1 MGGAKEESPEPDWL
15 RTFQAPTHNQSIM
28 ALSSDSDSSI
38 DGEKPSADANVEAE
52 ASGTRSRFLSLTVSS
67 DSESCPDDTL
77 LKNYN
82 PSKLEEQ
89 GQDEDAAP
97 IGLKG
102 KSPHKKASKEKS
114 PKKGQKVTDQMPT
127 KEKDVNNDVKRE
139 ENDGREDLEEE
150 AAEKHN
156 KPSVSTSTLPLI
168 LPEKVQRMK
177 ALVECEGE
185 SIDLSGDMGAVGR
198 IIVPDAQNGNH
209 DMFLDLKG
217 TIYGTTIVPSRT
229 FCVVCYQSLF
239 KFVML
244 DIYFPPSILFQ
255 VSFGQSEAKETCV
268 VVVKNISLLTKF
280 IFHDQIE
287 AIMND
292 FIQLKPQGNVY
303 GSETMVEGTLDDFSF
318 DSDDEAVKK
327 TKATSQKND
336 QNDGVE
342 DETNGNTKAKADK
355 PSGRKR
361 GSAGRGKPQPPKK
374 PRKKPA
380 SKKGK
385 AKK

>member
-52 ASGTRSRFLSLTVSS
+52 APGTKSRFLSLTVSS

-229 FCVVCYQSLF
+229 FC
-239 KFVML
+239 
-244 DIYFPPSILFQ
+244 I
-255 VSFGQSEAKETCV
+255 VSFGQSEAK
-268 VVVKNISLLTKF
+268 
-280 IFHDQIE
+280 IE

-327 TKATSQKND
+327 TKATSQKID

>member
-1 MGGAKEESPEPDWL
+1 MAGTKEESPEPDWL
-15 RTFQAPTHNQSIM
+15 RTFQAPTLNHSIM
-28 ALSSDSDSSI
+28 ALSSDSDSSV
-38 DGEKPSADANVEAE
+38 DAGKPGVDVKVEPE
-52 ASGTRSRFLSLTVSS
+52 APRTKSRILSLNLSS
-67 DSESCPDDTL
+67 DSESCGDDTL
-77 LKNYN
+77 IKNYK

-89 GQDEDAAP
+89 GGDEDAAP

-102 KSPHKKASKEKS
+102 KSPRKKASKEN
-114 PKKGQKVTDQMPT
+114 GRKVTDEMPT
-127 KEKDVNNDVKRE
+127 KEKDVNNDVKRK
-139 ENDGREDLEEE
+139 ENDGHEDLEEE
-150 AAEKHN
+150 VAEKHN
-156 KPSVSTSTLPLI
+156 KPSVYTSTLPLI
-168 LPEKVQRMK
+168 LPEKVHRTK

-198 IIVPDAQNGNH
+198 IIVPDVRNGNH

-229 FCVVCYQSLF
+229 FCVV
-239 KFVML
+239 
-244 DIYFPPSILFQ
+244 
-255 VSFGQSEAKETCV
+255 SFGQSEAK
-268 VVVKNISLLTKF
+268 
-280 IFHDQIE
+280 IE

-292 FIQLKPQGNVY
+292 FIQLKPQGNVF

-327 TKATSQKND
+327 AKATSQKVD

-355 PSGRKR
+355 PFGRKR
-361 GSAGRGKPQPPKK
+361 GSTGGGKAQPPKK
-374 PRKKPA
+374 PRKKPV